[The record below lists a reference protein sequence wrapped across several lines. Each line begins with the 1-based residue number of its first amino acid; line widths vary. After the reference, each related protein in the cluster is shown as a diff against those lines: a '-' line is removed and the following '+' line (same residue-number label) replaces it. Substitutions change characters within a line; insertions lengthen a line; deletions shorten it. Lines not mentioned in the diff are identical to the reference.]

1 MRKTKEVL
9 RLRFELGLG
18 QREIARACSIS
29 QGAVHNYLK
38 KAAAA
43 GIHWPLP
50 EGWDEKRIE
59 ETLFGH
65 ALPTERPGERALPD
79 FPSLHEQFQRH
90 PHLTLQLAW
99 EEYRQANPE
108 GYRYSRFCELYGRWR
123 RKQDVVLRQEHQP
136 GEKGFVDWAGATI
149 PVHDPVSGEIWPAS
163 LFVMVLGASSYT
175 YAEATRDQQLTAW
188 LRAHMHAFE
197 YFGGVP
203 RLLVPD
209 NPRTGVS
216 RACRYDPDL
225 NPTYQEMA
233 MHYGV
238 GVVPARPYR
247 PRDKAKVEVG
257 VQVVE
262 RWIIAALR
270 HQKFFRLEEV
280 NRAIREL
287 LERLNQ
293 RPFRKREGSRASV
306 FASIERSALRSLPSE
321 RFDMSQWSRA
331 RVNIDYHIAF
341 DANFY
346 SVPYTLVQE
355 LVEVRATPSTVE
367 IFHKGQ
373 RVSSHLRSRGRGRV
387 CTEKEHRPKSHQAHL
402 EWTPSRMVHWAEQI
416 GPNTAQLFAR
426 ILAEKPH
433 PEMGYRS
440 CLGIIRLA
448 EQYSAARME
457 AAADR
462 ALLTGACRY
471 QSVKS
476 ILKNSLDQQPLTASP
491 SLATPPAHDNIRGAE
506 YFE

>member
-1 MRKTKEVL
+1 MRT
-9 RLRFELGLG
+9 
-18 QREIARACSIS
+18 CT
-29 QGAVHNYLK
+29 
-38 KAAAA
+38 
-43 GIHWPLP
+43 PLN
-50 EGWDEKRIE
+50 I
-59 ETLFGH
+59 
-65 ALPTERPGERALPD
+65 
-79 FPSLHEQFQRH
+79 
-90 PHLTLQLAW
+90 
-99 EEYRQANPE
+99 
-108 GYRYSRFCELYGRWR
+108 
-123 RKQDVVLRQEHQP
+123 
-136 GEKGFVDWAGATI
+136 
-149 PVHDPVSGEIWPAS
+149 
-163 LFVMVLGASSYT
+163 
-175 YAEATRDQQLTAW
+175 
-188 LRAHMHAFE
+188 
-197 YFGGVP
+197 FGGVP

-257 VQVVE
+257 VQIVE

-306 FASIERSALRSLPSE
+306 FASLERSALRPLPAE

-355 LVEVRATPSTVE
+355 LVEVRATPTTVE

-373 RVSSHLRSRGRGRV
+373 RVASHLRGRGTRPGV
-387 CTEKEHRPKSHQAHL
+387 HRERAPAEEPSSASGVDAFAHG
-402 EWTPSRMVHWAEQI
+402 A
-416 GPNTAQLFAR
+416 
-426 ILAEKPH
+426 
-433 PEMGYRS
+433 
-440 CLGIIRLA
+440 LGR
-448 EQYSAARME
+448 
-457 AAADR
+457 ADR
-462 ALLTGACRY
+462 AAHRSTLREDPRREAASGDGL
-471 QSVKS
+471 S
-476 ILKNSLDQQPLTASP
+476 IVSGHHPTRREILGGQDGSGRRSGTADRRVPLPEREIDSEELARPTTTQQPSP
-491 SLATPPAHDNIRGAE
+491 SLPPPPRTTTFVALSTSSKEERRPCCNNQ
-506 YFE
+506 